1 MNAPPP
7 LQSGNRRKR
16 SAMLIND
23 DDAANNVTVYN
34 IAENRTNIFSGI
46 FLITLFVTVSLGLA
60 VYAVSWALWN
70 MDPGRDSVIY
80 RQVSDPTVRMQ

>member
-1 MNAPPP
+1 M
-7 LQSGNRRKR
+7 SRKKR
-16 SAMLIND
+16 SAASPVLIQD
-23 DDAANNVTVYN
+23 ESTNNVTITVNN
-34 IAENRTNIFSGI
+34 IAEDRTGMFSAI

>member
-1 MNAPPP
+1 MDTPV
-7 LQSGNRRKR
+7 SE
-16 SAMLIND
+16 
-23 DDAANNVTVYN
+23 AASNTTYVIIGN
-34 IAENRTNIFSGI
+34 IADSRSNIFSAM

-70 MDPGRDSVIY
+70 LDPGRDSVIY